1 MLRASCSPSRIFQKV
16 RICALDHVQ
25 LAMPA
30 GGEDKARA
38 FYCGV
43 LGLVEVAKPQHLAA
57 RGGCWFESES
67 VKIHLGVDRGFR
79 PATKAHPALRV
90 SGLAELLERCREG
103 GYRVVDDEPL
113 EDCRR
118 AYLADPF
125 GNRIEVLEPKAG

>member
-1 MLRASCSPSRIFQKV
+1 M
-16 RICALDHVQ
+16 RICSLDHIQ

-43 LGLVEVAKPQHLAA
+43 LGLAEVAKPSHLAA
-57 RGGCWFESES
+57 RGGCWFASEG
-67 VKIHLGVDRGFR
+67 VKIHLGVEPEFR

-90 SGLAELLERCREG
+90 SGLAELLERCRKS

-113 EDCRR
+113 DGYRR

-125 GNRIEVLEPKAG
+125 GNRIEVMEPTAD